1 MNQGINLL
9 PWREARR
16 RRQRRQLWA
25 AIIVICLVAAS
36 VFATAWWTQSED
48 ISFQRNRNAYLLRE
62 IRKVEAQLEEID
74 QIKQRKSALVA
85 RMAIIRQLQQ
95 ERVGIVR
102 TLDNL
107 VRALPEGL
115 FFEAAKRSQVSF
127 ELVGIAQTNARVSE
141 LMLNLNSSVSF
152 GDSHLE
158 IVNIGEID
166 ETQTSRFEL
175 LVSD

>member
-16 RRQRRQLWA
+16 RRQRRQLWT
-25 AIIVICLVAAS
+25 AIVVICIVAAS
-36 VFATAWWTQSED
+36 VFATAWWTQSEE
-48 ISFQRNRNAYLLRE
+48 ISFQTSRNAYLLRE
-62 IRKVEAQLEEID
+62 IRNVEAQLEEID
-74 QIKQRKSALVA
+74 QIKQRKKALVA
-85 RMAIIRQLQQ
+85 RMTIIRQLQQ
-95 ERVGIVR
+95 EKVGIVR

-115 FFEAAKRSQVSF
+115 YFVSAKRSRGSF
-127 ELVGIAQTNARVSE
+127 NLEGIAQSNARVSE

-158 IVNIGEID
+158 VIRIGEID

-175 LVSD
+175 MVSD

>member
-25 AIIVICLVAAS
+25 AIVAICIVAAS
-36 VFATAWWTQSED
+36 VFVTAWWTQSEE
-48 ISFQRNRNAYLLRE
+48 ISFQRSRNAYLLRE
-62 IRKVEAQLEEID
+62 IRKVQVQLEEID
-74 QIKQRKSALVA
+74 QIKQRKKALVA
-85 RMAIIRQLQQ
+85 RMTIIRQLQQ
-95 ERVGIVR
+95 EKVGIVR

-115 FFEAAKRSQVSF
+115 FFVSAQRSQGSF
-127 ELVGIAQTNARVSE
+127 KLEGIAQSNARVSE

-158 IVNIGEID
+158 VINIGEID

>member
-16 RRQRRQLWA
+16 RRQRRQLWT
-25 AIIVICLVAAS
+25 AIVVICIVAAS
-36 VFATAWWTQSED
+36 VFATAWWTQSEE
-48 ISFQRNRNAYLLRE
+48 ISFQTSRNAYLLRE
-62 IRKVEAQLEEID
+62 IRKVQTQLEEID
-74 QIKQRKSALVA
+74 QIKQRKKALVA
-85 RMAIIRQLQQ
+85 RMTIIGQLQQ
-95 ERVGIVR
+95 EKVGIVR
-102 TLDNL
+102 TMDNL

-115 FFEAAKRSQVSF
+115 YFVSAKRSRGSF
-127 ELVGIAQTNARVSE
+127 NLEGIAQSNARVSE

-158 IVNIGEID
+158 VIRIGNID

-175 LVSD
+175 MVSD

>member
-16 RRQRRQLWA
+16 RRQRRQLWT
-25 AIIVICLVAAS
+25 AIVVICIVAAS
-36 VFATAWWTQSED
+36 VFATAWWTQSEE
-48 ISFQRNRNAYLLRE
+48 ISFQRSRNAYLLRE
-62 IRKVEAQLEEID
+62 IRKVQTQLEEID
-74 QIKQRKSALVA
+74 QIKQRKKALVA
-85 RMAIIRQLQQ
+85 RMTIIRQLQQ
-95 ERVGIVR
+95 EKVGIVR

-115 FFEAAKRSQVSF
+115 YFVSAKRSRGSF
-127 ELVGIAQTNARVSE
+127 NLEEIAQSNARVSE

-152 GDSHLE
+152 GDSHLKV
-158 IVNIGEID
+158 IRIGEID

-175 LVSD
+175 MVSD

>member
-1 MNQGINLL
+1 MNQGSNLL

-25 AIIVICLVAAS
+25 AIVVICIATVS

-48 ISFQRNRNAYLLRE
+48 ISFQRNRNAYLLSE
-62 IRKVEAQLEEID
+62 IRKVEVQLEEIN

-85 RMAIIRQLQQ
+85 RMAITRQLQQ

-115 FFEAAKRSQVSF
+115 FFESATRSKGSF
-127 ELVGIAQTNARVSE
+127 ELVGIAQSNDRVSE

>member
-1 MNQGINLL
+1 MNHGINLL

-16 RRQRRQLWA
+16 RRQRRQLWT
-25 AIIVICLVAAS
+25 AIVVICIVAAS
-36 VFATAWWTQSED
+36 VFATAWWTQSEE
-48 ISFQRNRNAYLLRE
+48 ISFQTSRNAYLLRE
-62 IRKVEAQLEEID
+62 IRKVQTQLEEID
-74 QIKQRKSALVA
+74 QIKQRKKALVA
-85 RMAIIRQLQQ
+85 RMTIIRQLQQ
-95 ERVGIVR
+95 EKVGIVR

-115 FFEAAKRSQVSF
+115 YFVSAKRSRGSF
-127 ELVGIAQTNARVSE
+127 NLEGIAQSNARVSE

-158 IVNIGEID
+158 VIRIGNID

-175 LVSD
+175 MVSD

>member
-16 RRQRRQLWA
+16 RRQRRQLWT
-25 AIIVICLVAAS
+25 AIVVICIVAAS
-36 VFATAWWTQSED
+36 VFATAWWTQSEE
-48 ISFQRNRNAYLLRE
+48 ISFQTSRNAYLLRE
-62 IRKVEAQLEEID
+62 IRKVQTQLEEID
-74 QIKQRKSALVA
+74 QIKQRKKALVA
-85 RMAIIRQLQQ
+85 RMTIIRQLQQ
-95 ERVGIVR
+95 EKVGIVR

-115 FFEAAKRSQVSF
+115 YFVSAKRSRGSF
-127 ELVGIAQTNARVSE
+127 NLEGIAQSNARVSE

-158 IVNIGEID
+158 VIRIGNID

-175 LVSD
+175 MVSD

>member
-16 RRQRRQLWA
+16 RRQRRQLWT
-25 AIIVICLVAAS
+25 AIVVICIVAAS
-36 VFATAWWTQSED
+36 VFATAWWTQSEE
-48 ISFQRNRNAYLLRE
+48 ISFQTSRNAYLLRE
-62 IRKVEAQLEEID
+62 IRKVQTQLEEID
-74 QIKQRKSALVA
+74 QIKQRKKALVA
-85 RMAIIRQLQQ
+85 RMTIIRQLQQ
-95 ERVGIVR
+95 EKVGIVR

-115 FFEAAKRSQVSF
+115 YFVSAERNQGSF
-127 ELVGIAQTNARVSE
+127 KLVGIAQSNARVSE
-141 LMLNLNSSVSF
+141 LMLNLNSSFSF

-158 IVNIGEID
+158 VIRIGNID

-175 LVSD
+175 MVSD

>member
-1 MNQGINLL
+1 MNPGINLL

-25 AIIVICLVAAS
+25 AIVVICIVAGS
-36 VFATAWWTQSED
+36 VFAAAWWIQSEG
-48 ISFQRNRNAYLLRE
+48 ISFQMSRNAYLLRQ
-62 IRKVEAQLEEID
+62 IRKVEAQLKEID
-74 QIKQRKSALVA
+74 QIKQRKKVLVA
-85 RMAIIRQLQQ
+85 RMTIIHQLQQ

-102 TLDNL
+102 TLDSL

-115 FFEAAKRSQVSF
+115 FFVSAERSQGRF
-127 ELVGIAQTNARVSE
+127 KLEGIAQSNARISE

-152 GDSHLE
+152 SDSHLE
-158 IVNIGEID
+158 VINIGEID

-175 LVSD
+175 MVSD

>member
-1 MNQGINLL
+1 MRPGINLL

-25 AIIVICLVAAS
+25 AIVVICIVAGS
-36 VFATAWWTQSED
+36 VFAVAWWTQSEE
-48 ISFQRNRNAYLLRE
+48 ISFQRSRNAYLLRE
-62 IRKVEAQLEEID
+62 IQKVQVQLEEID
-74 QIKQRKSALVA
+74 QIKQRKKALVA
-85 RMAIIRQLQQ
+85 RMTIIRQLQQ
-95 ERVGIVR
+95 EKVGIVR

-115 FFEAAKRSQVSF
+115 FFVSAQRSQGNF
-127 ELVGIAQTNARVSE
+127 KLEGIAQSNARVSE

-158 IVNIGEID
+158 VIRIGEID

-175 LVSD
+175 MVSD

>member
-36 VFATAWWTQSED
+36 VFATAWWTQSEE
-48 ISFQRNRNAYLLRE
+48 ISFQTSRNAYLLRE
-62 IRKVEAQLEEID
+62 IRKVQTQLEEID
-74 QIKQRKSALVA
+74 QIKQRKKALVA
-85 RMAIIRQLQQ
+85 RMTIIRQLQQ
-95 ERVGIVR
+95 EKVGIVR

-115 FFEAAKRSQVSF
+115 YFVSAKRSRGSF
-127 ELVGIAQTNARVSE
+127 NLEGIAQSNARVSE

-158 IVNIGEID
+158 VIRIGNID

-175 LVSD
+175 MVSD

>member
-16 RRQRRQLWA
+16 RRQRRQLWT
-25 AIIVICLVAAS
+25 AIVVICIVAAS
-36 VFATAWWTQSED
+36 VFATAWWTQSEE
-48 ISFQRNRNAYLLRE
+48 ISFQTSRNAYLLRE
-62 IRKVEAQLEEID
+62 IRKVQTQLEEID
-74 QIKQRKSALVA
+74 QIKQRKKALVA
-85 RMAIIRQLQQ
+85 RMTIIRQLQQ
-95 ERVGIVR
+95 EKVGIVR

-115 FFEAAKRSQVSF
+115 YFVSAKRSRGSF
-127 ELVGIAQTNARVSE
+127 NLEGIAQSNARVSE

-158 IVNIGEID
+158 VIRIGDID

-175 LVSD
+175 MVSD

>member
-16 RRQRRQLWA
+16 RRQRRQLWT
-25 AIIVICLVAAS
+25 AIVVICIVAAS
-36 VFATAWWTQSED
+36 VFATAWWTQSEE
-48 ISFQRNRNAYLLRE
+48 ISFQTSRNAYLLRE
-62 IRKVEAQLEEID
+62 IRKVQTQLEEID
-74 QIKQRKSALVA
+74 QIKQRKKALVA
-85 RMAIIRQLQQ
+85 RMTIIRQLQQ
-95 ERVGIVR
+95 EKVGIVR

-115 FFEAAKRSQVSF
+115 YFVSAKRSRGSF
-127 ELVGIAQTNARVSE
+127 NLEGVAQSNARVSE

-158 IVNIGEID
+158 VIRIGNID

-175 LVSD
+175 MVSD

>member
-1 MNQGINLL
+1 MRPGINLL
-9 PWREARR
+9 PWREARH

-25 AIIVICLVAAS
+25 AIVVICIVAGS
-36 VFATAWWTQSED
+36 MFAVSWWTQSEE
-48 ISFQRNRNAYLLRE
+48 ISFQRSRNAYLLRE
-62 IRKVEAQLEEID
+62 IQKVEVQLKEID
-74 QIKQRKSALVA
+74 QIKQRKKALVA
-85 RMAIIRQLQQ
+85 RMTIIRQLQQ

-107 VRALPEGL
+107 VRALPEDL
-115 FFEAAKRSQVSF
+115 FFVSAKRSQGSF
-127 ELVGIAQTNARVSE
+127 ELVGIAESNVRVSE

-158 IVNIGEID
+158 VINISEID
-166 ETQTSRFEL
+166 ETQTSRFVM

>member
-25 AIIVICLVAAS
+25 AIVVICIATVS
-36 VFATAWWTQSED
+36 VFATAWWTQSEE
-48 ISFQRNRNAYLLRE
+48 ISFQRSRNAYLLRE
-62 IRKVEAQLEEID
+62 IRKVQTQLEEID
-74 QIKQRKSALVA
+74 QIKQRKKALVA
-85 RMAIIRQLQQ
+85 RMTIIRQLQQ
-95 ERVGIVR
+95 EKVGIVR

-115 FFEAAKRSQVSF
+115 YFVSAKRSRGSF
-127 ELVGIAQTNARVSE
+127 NLEGIAQSNARVSE

-158 IVNIGEID
+158 VIRIGEID

-175 LVSD
+175 MVSD

>member
-1 MNQGINLL
+1 MRPGINLL

-25 AIIVICLVAAS
+25 AIVVICIVAGS
-36 VFATAWWTQSED
+36 VFAVAWWTQSEE
-48 ISFQRNRNAYLLRE
+48 ISFQRSRNAYLLRE
-62 IRKVEAQLEEID
+62 IQKVEVQLKEID
-74 QIKQRKSALVA
+74 QIKQRKKALVA
-85 RMAIIRQLQQ
+85 RMTIIRQLQQ

-115 FFEAAKRSQVSF
+115 FFVSAQRSQGNF
-127 ELVGIAQTNARVSE
+127 KLEGIAQSNARVSE

>member
-16 RRQRRQLWA
+16 RRHRRQLWT
-25 AIIVICLVAAS
+25 AIVVICIATVS
-36 VFATAWWTQSED
+36 VFATAWWTQSEE
-48 ISFQRNRNAYLLRE
+48 ISFQRSRNAYLLRE
-62 IRKVEAQLEEID
+62 IRKVQTQLEEID
-74 QIKQRKSALVA
+74 QIKQRKKALVA
-85 RMAIIRQLQQ
+85 RMTIIRQLQQ
-95 ERVGIVR
+95 EKVGIVR

-115 FFEAAKRSQVSF
+115 YFVSAKRSRGSF
-127 ELVGIAQTNARVSE
+127 NLEGIAQSNARVSE

-158 IVNIGEID
+158 VIRIGEID

-175 LVSD
+175 MVSD

>member
-16 RRQRRQLWA
+16 QRQRRQLWA
-25 AIIVICLVAAS
+25 AIVVICIVAAS
-36 VFATAWWTQSED
+36 VFATAWWTQSEE
-48 ISFQRNRNAYLLRE
+48 ISFQKSRNAYLLRE
-62 IRKVEAQLEEID
+62 IRNVQVQLEEID

-85 RMAIIRQLQQ
+85 RMTIIRQLQQ

-102 TLDNL
+102 ALDNL

-115 FFEAAKRSQVSF
+115 FFESAKRSQGSF
-127 ELVGIAQTNARVSE
+127 KLVGVAQSNARVSE

>member
-25 AIIVICLVAAS
+25 AIVVTCVVAGS
-36 VFATAWWTQSED
+36 VFAAAWWTQSEE
-48 ISFQRNRNAYLLRE
+48 ISFQRSRNAYLLTE
-62 IRKVEAQLEEID
+62 IRKVEAQLKEID

-85 RMAIIRQLQQ
+85 RMTIIRQLQQ

-102 TLDNL
+102 ALDNL

-115 FFEAAKRSQVSF
+115 FFVSAKRSQGSF
-127 ELVGIAQTNARVSE
+127 KLVGIAQSNARVSE

-158 IVNIGEID
+158 VINISEID
-166 ETQTSRFEL
+166 ETQTSRFEM

>member
-16 RRQRRQLWA
+16 RRQRRQLWT
-25 AIIVICLVAAS
+25 AIVVICIVASS
-36 VFATAWWTQSED
+36 VFATAWWTQSEE
-48 ISFQRNRNAYLLRE
+48 ISFQTSRNAYLLRE
-62 IRKVEAQLEEID
+62 IRKVQTQLEEID
-74 QIKQRKSALVA
+74 QIKQRKKALVA
-85 RMAIIRQLQQ
+85 RMTIIRQLQQ
-95 ERVGIVR
+95 EKVGIVR

-115 FFEAAKRSQVSF
+115 YFVSAKRSRGSF
-127 ELVGIAQTNARVSE
+127 NLEGIAQSNARVSE

-158 IVNIGEID
+158 VIRIGEID

-175 LVSD
+175 MVSD

>member
-16 RRQRRQLWA
+16 RRQRQQLWT
-25 AIIVICLVAAS
+25 AIVVICIVAAS
-36 VFATAWWTQSED
+36 VFVTAWWTQSEE
-48 ISFQRNRNAYLLRE
+48 ISFQRSRNAYLLRE
-62 IRKVEAQLEEID
+62 IRKVQTQLEEID
-74 QIKQRKSALVA
+74 QIKQRKKALVG
-85 RMAIIRQLQQ
+85 RMTIIRQLQQ
-95 ERVGIVR
+95 EKVGIVR

-115 FFEAAKRSQVSF
+115 YFVSAKRSRGSF
-127 ELVGIAQTNARVSE
+127 NLEGIAQSNARVSE

-158 IVNIGEID
+158 VIRIGNID

-175 LVSD
+175 MVSD

>member
-25 AIIVICLVAAS
+25 AIVVICIATVS
-36 VFATAWWTQSED
+36 VFATAWWTQSEE
-48 ISFQRNRNAYLLRE
+48 ISFQRSRNAYLLRE
-62 IRKVEAQLEEID
+62 IRKVQTQLEEID
-74 QIKQRKSALVA
+74 QIKQRKKALVA
-85 RMAIIRQLQQ
+85 RMTIIRQLQQ
-95 ERVGIVR
+95 EKVGIVR

-115 FFEAAKRSQVSF
+115 YFVSAKRSRGSF
-127 ELVGIAQTNARVSE
+127 NLEGIAQSNARVSE

-158 IVNIGEID
+158 VINIGEID

-175 LVSD
+175 MVSD

>member
-16 RRQRRQLWA
+16 RRQRRQLWT
-25 AIIVICLVAAS
+25 AIVVICIVAAS
-36 VFATAWWTQSED
+36 VFATAWWTQSEE
-48 ISFQRNRNAYLLRE
+48 ISFQRSRNAYLLRE
-62 IRKVEAQLEEID
+62 IRKVQTQLEEID
-74 QIKQRKSALVA
+74 QIKQRKKALVA
-85 RMAIIRQLQQ
+85 RMTVIRQLQQ
-95 ERVGIVR
+95 EKVGIVR

-115 FFEAAKRSQVSF
+115 YFVSAKRSRGSF
-127 ELVGIAQTNARVSE
+127 NLEGIAQSNARVSE

-152 GDSHLE
+152 GDSHLKV
-158 IVNIGEID
+158 IRIGEID

-175 LVSD
+175 MVSD